1 MFTLM
6 YGIVYTKCIWMQY
19 GKGKKIKGGRIL
31 VMFERRAVDPHF
43 LQFALNFFFDV
54 LEPIFFVWTYSLY
67 QLNV

>member
-1 MFTLM
+1 M
-6 YGIVYTKCIWMQY
+6 
-19 GKGKKIKGGRIL
+19 GRERKSNTIMG
-31 VMFERRAVDPHF
+31 MFERRAVDPHF

>member
-1 MFTLM
+1 M
-6 YGIVYTKCIWMQY
+6 
-19 GKGKKIKGGRIL
+19 

-67 QLNV
+67 QLNVWNWTIFVRFFSVSTQDAKFCVFV

>member
-1 MFTLM
+1 M
-6 YGIVYTKCIWMQY
+6 
-19 GKGKKIKGGRIL
+19 

-43 LQFALNFFFDV
+43 LQFALNFFLDV